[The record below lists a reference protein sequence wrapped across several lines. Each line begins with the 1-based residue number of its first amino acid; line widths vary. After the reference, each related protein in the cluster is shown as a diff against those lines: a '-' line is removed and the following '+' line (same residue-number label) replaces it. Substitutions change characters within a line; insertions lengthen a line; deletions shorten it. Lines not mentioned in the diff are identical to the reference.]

1 MIQFCDC
8 GSTVSPQLRL
18 ILHPPLHPRLE
29 AFGLCFSNSE
39 GAAASTARRA
49 TRPGAKLAKRFEGL
63 LTSSCPLLVGLL
75 HASLLTAWCPQP
87 NIIKGSSTHSAPD
100 APSKLERD
108 LSPQGEVADAAPPSK
123 PTGAVQ
129 TRSEVPLAAGIG
141 QEVSERS

>member
-1 MIQFCDC
+1 MIQFCDFLP

-49 TRPGAKLAKRFEGL
+49 TRPGAKLAKRFEEGL

-75 HASLLTAWCPQP
+75 HASLLTA
-87 NIIKGSSTHSAPD
+87 
-100 APSKLERD
+100 
-108 LSPQGEVADAAPPSK
+108 
-123 PTGAVQ
+123 
-129 TRSEVPLAAGIG
+129 
-141 QEVSERS
+141 